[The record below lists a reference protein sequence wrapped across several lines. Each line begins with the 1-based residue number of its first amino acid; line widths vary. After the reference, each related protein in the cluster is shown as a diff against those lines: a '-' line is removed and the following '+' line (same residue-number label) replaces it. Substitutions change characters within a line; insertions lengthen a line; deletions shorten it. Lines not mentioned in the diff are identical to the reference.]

1 MVLLI
6 CLKWF
11 IIGLGNQLVNDVR
24 RGDVHI
30 ERIERSDKTP
40 QELVQ
45 KVEKFYLDGKNSRIL
60 PGIKDVISVKT
71 KKGRTKLRKHLL
83 LSTISE
89 AYKQFGEENNDILSE
104 EMLRK

>member
-1 MVLLI
+1 M
-6 CLKWF
+6 

-24 RGDVHI
+24 KGDVHI

-71 KKGRTKLRKHLL
+71 KEGRTKWGNIYYCQQFPRL
-83 LSTISE
+83 ISNLG
-89 AYKQFGEENNDILSE
+89 KKMMTSSKRTCSEN
-104 EMLRK
+104 